1 MKQYASWKIS
11 LKFWTTFW
19 LDDQG
24 KFVVKGPG
32 LGAIFQKVDFLSC
45 KELRYWF
52 DWEIAIASKKTK
64 QNKTKQ
70 NKNKKKLQYFEN
82 VFPSVHFNI
91 PLTYES
97 INLASL
103 NSPIDDLERYRARK
117 IRFSGSRKSVFLK
130 ASSGER
136 CPSRYFVLLVTLG
149 GTRVDFIVYLAMPQ
163 MKKIMERQCWNKLT

>member
-1 MKQYASWKIS
+1 MTEKWQ
-11 LKFWTTFW
+11 FH
-19 LDDQG
+19 Q
-24 KFVVKGPG
+24 
-32 LGAIFQKVDFLSC
+32 
-45 KELRYWF
+45 
-52 DWEIAIASKKTK
+52 
-64 QNKTKQ
+64 
-70 NKNKKKLQYFEN
+70 KKKKKKKKRLQYFEN

-130 ASSGER
+130 ASSEER

-163 MKKIMERQCWNKLT
+163 MKKIMERQC